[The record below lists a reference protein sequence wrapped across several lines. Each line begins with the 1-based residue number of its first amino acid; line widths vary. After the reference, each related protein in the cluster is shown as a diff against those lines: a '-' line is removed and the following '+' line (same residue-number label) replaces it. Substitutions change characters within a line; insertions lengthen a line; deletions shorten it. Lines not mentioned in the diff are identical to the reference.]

1 MMNNETI
8 IGVCCDA
15 LVDAGISIPEEAA
28 EIYQRIV
35 FERLQRQNEII
46 KRLNYF
52 DDFTAEEL
60 DDLTRLLNQ
69 MKKTTG

>member
-1 MMNNETI
+1 MNNETI

-15 LVDAGISIPEEAA
+15 LVDAGIDIPNEAV